1 MKRLVKGLV
10 GMSSLRD
17 RDALDNAL
25 VQLVG
30 EHSDTGMEAV
40 RLVRIVGE
48 TIDPRCLTLTT
59 WGGQS
64 AVREQDMVWA
74 DWSLLP
80 RLDAYPNR
88 LAAVVQRTIS
98 CSNHAPFT
106 AVFPIEQAPGVA
118 NLLVEIVSP
127 QPLSASALAT
137 VESAVEN
144 YKNLLGMLDYGEKD
158 ALTELLNRKSFDGAF
173 FKAAETEHLKLEEIE
188 HERRTVARDAGHWLA
203 VLDIDFFKRVN
214 DNFGHLIG
222 DEVLLLMARLMR
234 SNFRF
239 HDQLYRFGGE
249 EFVILMRCPNAHDA
263 HIALE
268 RLRTRVESHTF
279 PQVGHITVSIGSTC
293 LQKNDTP
300 GAAFGRADKA
310 VYYAKEHG
318 RNQICSYE
326 ELVQSGALEQPKSE
340 SMDVDLF

>member
-1 MKRLVKGLV
+1 MKRLVDGLV

-17 RDALDNAL
+17 RDALDQAL

-30 EHSDTGMEAV
+30 EHSDAEMEAV

-48 TIDPRCLTLTT
+48 AIDLRCLTLAT
-59 WGGQS
+59 WGGES
-64 AVREQDMVWA
+64 VVREQDMVWA

-80 RLDAYPNR
+80 HLADFPNR
-88 LAAVVQRTIS
+88 LATVVQRVVT
-98 CSNHAPFT
+98 CSDAAPFT
-106 AVFPIEQAPGVA
+106 AVFPIEQTPGVA
-118 NLLVEIVSP
+118 NLIVEVTSP
-127 QPLSASALAT
+127 KPLSVSTLAT

-144 YKNLLGMLDYGEKD
+144 YRNLLGLLDYGEKD

-173 FKAAETEHLKLEEIE
+173 FKAADTEHLELDEIE
-188 HERRTVARDAGHWLA
+188 PERRAVPRDAGHWLA
-203 VLDIDFFKRVN
+203 VLDIDHFKRVN

-263 HIALE
+263 HVALE
-268 RLRTRVESHTF
+268 RLRSRVESHTF
-279 PQVGHITVSIGSTC
+279 PQVGHITVSIGYTC

-300 GAAFGRADKA
+300 GGAFGRADKA

-318 RNQICSYE
+318 RNQICSHE
-326 ELVQSGALEQPKSE
+326 ALVQSGALEQPKSE